1 MLSDTQSMILTGVL
15 VAGIFVFGVLD
26 ILDNFIVLTI
36 LTLVFFAI
44 VINLLYT
51 SYMQK
56 KEDPE
61 LNNN

>member
-56 KEDPE
+56 KEDPD